1 MEIETIE
8 RYVDEAL
15 EMKGLVK
22 GGTEQ
27 RIRLL
32 LSHLY
37 TAVLMYR
44 LMTDD
49 ERTLTMSW
57 HKAFKDVFSLK
68 KFLKERQRRKDKEKS
83 PLHPPRKEKEIEEK
97 EKKGKFSKGGDDSE
111 IEKQKA
117 IAAEREEANAKLEQ
131 EIRERKAGAVSYE
144 EYVRLKEA
152 QGDSPLARQE
162 GGST

>member
-1 MEIETIE
+1 MMEIETIE

-49 ERTLTMSW
+49 ERALTMSW

-97 EKKGKFSKGGDDSE
+97 EKKEKKGKFLKGVDDSE

-131 EIRERKAGAVSYE
+131 EIRERKKGAVSYE
-144 EYVRLKEA
+144 EYLKMKSDAE
-152 QGDSPLARQE
+152 
-162 GGST
+162 

>member
-1 MEIETIE
+1 MMEIETIE

-97 EKKGKFSKGGDDSE
+97 EKKVKF
-111 IEKQKA
+111 
-117 IAAEREEANAKLEQ
+117 
-131 EIRERKAGAVSYE
+131 
-144 EYVRLKEA
+144 
-152 QGDSPLARQE
+152 
-162 GGST
+162 

>member
-1 MEIETIE
+1 MMEIETIE

-83 PLHPPRKEKEIEEK
+83 PPAPPSERKRNRRKREESQI
-97 EKKGKFSKGGDDSE
+97 FKGG
-111 IEKQKA
+111 
-117 IAAEREEANAKLEQ
+117 
-131 EIRERKAGAVSYE
+131 
-144 EYVRLKEA
+144 
-152 QGDSPLARQE
+152 
-162 GGST
+162 